1 MIEMTYDEVRKKI
14 FHRLVKQNKLL
25 RRKTRSIESIL
36 EHIKETFEIILNYY
50 FAPKIKKMI

>member
-1 MIEMTYDEVRKKI
+1 MKKEYHGVIEMTYDEVRKKI

-36 EHIKETFEIILNYY
+36 ELVYQRGYLK
-50 FAPKIKKMI
+50 